1 MRRSPALR
9 QLGRF
14 ATAALAALAAACGG
28 SGSGPAAAVPLTRQ
42 QAVREAVRVSAAA
55 QLQVMRQAR
64 AGMSERDL
72 KAMVDEVFRREGAE
86 GTAFAHIVAA
96 GAHAVDAHY
105 SGDSGVLREGDLV
118 VVDIGA
124 SMAGW
129 ASDLT
134 RTFPVSAHFSARQRE
149 LYRLAVETQELVAG
163 RAHTGVDS
171 LEAMQAWSVELFRAS
186 PLRAAAADG
195 SSQSLDAFNPYRLG
209 HYLGRD
215 VHGSDMPWSWQQP
228 LEADQALTVEP
239 GFYVASEGLGLRI
252 EDDYWVGPQGL
263 ECLSCGLPRW
273 PDEVEA
279 ARAAGLAGPAW
290 SPTARAPLPV
300 SPYASQRR
308 HMDHHL
314 AQPASPR

>member
-1 MRRSPALR
+1 MRRSSAPR
-9 QLGRF
+9 RLGRV
-14 ATAALAALAAACGG
+14 ATAALAALATACGG
-28 SGSGPAAAVPLTRQ
+28 GTGPAPAAPLTRE
-42 QAVREAVRVSAAA
+42 QAVREAVRVTAAA

-64 AGMSERDL
+64 TGMSERDL
-72 KAMVDEVFRREGAE
+72 KAVVDEVFRREGAE

-124 SMAGW
+124 SKAGW

-134 RTFPVSAHFSARQRE
+134 RTFPVSAHFSVRQRE

-171 LEAMQAWSVELFRAS
+171 LQAMQAWSVELFRAS
-186 PLRAAAADG
+186 PLRAVAADG
-195 SSQSLDAFNPYRLG
+195 SSQSLEAFNPYRLG

-215 VHGSDMPWSWQQP
+215 VHGSDLPWSWQQP
-228 LEADQALTVEP
+228 LEAGQALTVEP
-239 GFYVASEGLGLRI
+239 GFYVASEGLGLRV
-252 EDDYWVGPQGL
+252 EDDYWVGDLGL
-263 ECLSCGLPRW
+263 ECLSCDLPRW

-279 ARAAGLAGPAW
+279 TRAAGLAGPAW
-290 SPTARAPLPV
+290 TPTARAPLPV

-314 AQPASPR
+314 ARPAAAR

>member
-1 MRRSPALR
+1 MRLR
-9 QLGRF
+9 PGPRPLIGL
-14 ATAALAALAAACGG
+14 ATAAVATLAAACGG
-28 SGSGPAAAVPLTRQ
+28 GSGPAGPLTRE
-42 QAVREAVRVSAAA
+42 QAVREAVRITATA
-55 QLQVMRQAR
+55 QLHVMRQAR
-64 AGMSERDL
+64 AGMSEGDL

-96 GAHAVDAHY
+96 GAHAVEAHY
-105 SGDSGVLREGDLV
+105 FGDAGVLREGDLV

-124 SMAGW
+124 TKAGW

-134 RTFPVSAHFSARQRE
+134 RTFPVGARFSARQRE

-171 LEAMQAWSVELFRAS
+171 LAAMQAWSVELYRAS
-186 PLRAAAADG
+186 PLRARASDG
-195 SSQSLDAFNPYRLG
+195 SSRSLEAFNPWRLG
-209 HYLGRD
+209 HYMGRD
-215 VHGSDMPWSWQQP
+215 VHGSDMPWDWRQP
-228 LEADQALTVEP
+228 LEAGQALTVEP
-239 GFYVASEGLGLRI
+239 GFYVASEGLGLRV
-252 EDDYWVGPQGL
+252 EDDYWVGDLGL
-263 ECLSCGLPRW
+263 ECLSCDLPRW

-279 ARAAGLAGPAW
+279 TRAVGLSSPAW

-314 AQPASPR
+314 VGPGVPSP